1 VREYRNTIGINGD
14 PFSKQYGTGNW
25 HEFKQQS

>member
-1 VREYRNTIGINGD
+1 VREYRNTIGIHGD
-14 PFSKQYGTGNW
+14 SISKQYGTGNW